1 MGTFA
6 TFWLTDTPCNEGER
20 LPLAGDHGT
29 HNTLGICDDGMG
41 TGLVGG
47 APDLMHVEQPFL
59 DPDYPDDEQPLY
71 DYSTDVEPTAN
82 GDADKGLQL
91 RKPSPLV
98 SAGCLL
104 NLPPLESTPH
114 QKMHRWLAPPI
125 PDAFELLL
133 DGEATLSPGRT
144 IDGAVHD
151 GRICVWLSRRRL
163 NLLGQPVDT
172 PLVSQQI
179 TNSPGSRAARRT
191 GRGGDYQEITVEMDF
206 VSAIESLLPGEQL
219 GVAISVE
226 RSGTDGDGLEF
237 MYDHPSFDSRLQLK
251 TSSALPIFD

>member
-1 MGTFA
+1 
-6 TFWLTDTPCNEGER
+6 
-20 LPLAGDHGT
+20 
-29 HNTLGICDDGMG
+29 MG

-47 APDLMHVEQPFL
+47 APDLMYVEQPFL

-133 DGEATLSPGRT
+133 DGEATLSPGPGRST
-144 IDGAVHD
+144 APCTTAGSASGCSGA
-151 GRICVWLSRRRL
+151 
-163 NLLGQPVDT
+163 
-172 PLVSQQI
+172 
-179 TNSPGSRAARRT
+179 A
-191 GRGGDYQEITVEMDF
+191 
-206 VSAIESLLPGEQL
+206 
-219 GVAISVE
+219 
-226 RSGTDGDGLEF
+226 
-237 MYDHPSFDSRLQLK
+237 
-251 TSSALPIFD
+251 